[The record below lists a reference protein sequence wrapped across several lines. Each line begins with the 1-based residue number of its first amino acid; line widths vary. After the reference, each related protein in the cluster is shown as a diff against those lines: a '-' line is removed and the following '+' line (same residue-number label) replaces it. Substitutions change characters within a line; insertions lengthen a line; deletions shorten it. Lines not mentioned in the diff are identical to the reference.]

1 MMIHLAHQKKQSF
14 LSNFPE
20 AVFILNPVRH
30 VEDYY
35 LHMLFRDFSD
45 FVKM

>member
-1 MMIHLAHQKKQSF
+1 
-14 LSNFPE
+14 
-20 AVFILNPVRH
+20 VRH

-45 FVKM
+45 FVKMWTLFIIETIYWLLNL